1 MPFIDTSSR
10 RFLVPFFSSRCNQ
23 FVSLFHNKATKT
35 FRAWDYTR
43 GARDDIQR
51 KEDFTIEWASPA
63 AIGDVLRIQMKPAH
77 IIDEF

>member
-1 MPFIDTSSR
+1 
-10 RFLVPFFSSRCNQ
+10 LCFSFPSAIIN
-23 FVSLFHNKATKT
+23 SLACFYNKATKT
-35 FRAWDYTR
+35 FRAWDHTR

-51 KEDFTIEWASPA
+51 KEDFTVEWASPA